1 MMLKTEV
8 IVIGSGIAALKTA
21 LVASEHKHVILIT
34 KSKIRHSNSYLA
46 QGGIAAAISDQ
57 DEVSLHKK
65 DTLAA
70 GQRYNKVKAVE
81 KLVEKA
87 PLAIA
92 ELLQSGMQFD
102 RDHDGSLML
111 GLEGAH
117 SERRILHSHGDGTG
131 KYIMEH
137 LIGCLNGSKIKVIE
151 NEAAVELVVGEDDSC
166 IGIKTLDRSGK
177 LAVYHAEHTVLAT
190 GGCGSLYQIT
200 SNSQTVSGDGIALA
214 FKAGAKVRDMEFIQF
229 HPTLLFMNDKAE
241 GLVSE
246 AVRGDGAILVTE
258 NGRPIMQD
266 VHRLKDL
273 APRHIVAQ
281 TIFSYLQR
289 GEKVFL
295 DITMIKDFKKRFP
308 TVSSLCEKSGV
319 DLQLGKIPVAPGN
332 HFLMGGIEVDES
344 GRTSVPSLYAVGE
357 VACTGVH
364 GANRLA
370 SNSLLEGIVFG
381 KALGDLLANV
391 PARELPEEKEYPKVS
406 CHIASLPNLSELQG
420 KLMSEAGIVRTEAG
434 LIRLK
439 NYLEAFHI
447 ESLLHPDV
455 TGRSLTE
462 ITKANAMIVAW
473 LIAESALTRTESRG
487 GHFRSDY
494 PSEDDTSWLEN
505 SVILA
510 CQDVK
515 NRVKGRRQYEH
526 IEA

>member
-1 MMLKTEV
+1 MMVKAEV

-21 LVASEHKHVILIT
+21 MEASEHKHVILIT
-34 KSKIRHSNSYLA
+34 KSTLRHSNSYLA
-46 QGGIAAAISDQ
+46 QGGIAAALSNQ
-57 DEVSLHKK
+57 DGVSLHKK

-81 KLVEKA
+81 KLVCEA
-87 PLAIA
+87 PAAIA

-102 RDHDGSLML
+102 RNHDGTLML
-111 GLEGAH
+111 GMEGAH

-137 LIGCLNGSKIKVIE
+137 LIGCLRRSLITVIE
-151 NEAAVELVVGEDDSC
+151 NEAAVELIIGKDGSC
-166 IGIKTLDRSGK
+166 IGVKTIKKSGEM
-177 LAVYHAEHTVLAT
+177 AVYHAERTVLAT
-190 GGCGSLYQIT
+190 GGCGSLYRLT

-229 HPTLLFMNDKAE
+229 HPTLLFMNNKTG

-258 NGRPIMQD
+258 KGRPIMEG
-266 VHRLKDL
+266 VHDLKDL

-281 TIFSYLQR
+281 TIFSYVQR

-295 DITMIKDFKKRFP
+295 DISMIKDFKKRFP
-308 TVSSLCEKSGV
+308 TVSSLCETSGV
-319 DLQLGKIPVAPGN
+319 NLQAGRIPVAPGN
-332 HFLMGGIEVDES
+332 HFLMGGIEVDEW
-344 GRTSVPSLYAVGE
+344 GQTSVPSLYAVGE

-370 SNSLLEGIVFG
+370 SNSLLEGLVFG
-381 KALGDLLANV
+381 KALGDLLAHL
-391 PARELPEEKEYPKVS
+391 PAREMPEEKQQSKGFCP
-406 CHIASLPNLSELQG
+406 IATLPELPELQER
-420 KLMSEAGIVRTEAG
+420 LMNETGIVRTEAG
-434 LIRLK
+434 LMRLK

-447 ESLLHPDV
+447 ERLLDMDV
-455 TGRSLTE
+455 TGQSITE
-462 ITKANAMIVAW
+462 ITKANAIIVAW

-494 PSEDDTSWLEN
+494 PSEDDSLWLGN

-510 CQDVK
+510 STDVK
-515 NRVKGRRQYEH
+515 NRLKGRRLYEY

>member
-1 MMLKTEV
+1 MDRTEV
-8 IVIGSGIAALKTA
+8 IVIGSGIAALKTV
-21 LVASEHKHVILIT
+21 LEASDHKHVILIT
-34 KSKIRHSNSYLA
+34 KSELRHSNSYLA
-46 QGGIAAAISDQ
+46 QGGIAAALSDQ
-57 DEVSLHKK
+57 DGVSLHKK

-70 GQRYNKVKAVE
+70 GQHHNKVKAVE
-81 KLVEKA
+81 KLVEGA
-87 PLAIA
+87 PLAIS
-92 ELLQSGMQFD
+92 ELIQSGMQFD
-102 RDHDGSLML
+102 RNHDGSLMF
-111 GLEGAH
+111 GMEGAH
-117 SERRILHSHGDGTG
+117 SERRILHCHGDGTG
-131 KYIMEH
+131 KYMMEH
-137 LIGCLNGSKIKVIE
+137 LIECLKSSKVQVIE
-151 NEAAVELVVGEDDSC
+151 NEAAVELIIGEDESC
-166 IGIKTLDRSGK
+166 IGVKTLDRSGK
-177 LAVYHAEHTVLAT
+177 LAVYHAEQTVLAT
-190 GGCGSLYQIT
+190 GGCGSLYRFT

-229 HPTLLFMNDKAE
+229 HPTLLFVNNKAE
-241 GLVSE
+241 GLISE
-246 AVRGDGAILVTE
+246 AVRGDGALLVTE
-258 NGRPIMQD
+258 DGMPIMQD

-295 DITMIKDFKKRFP
+295 DISMIKDFKKRFP

-319 DLQLGKIPVAPGN
+319 NLQFGKIPVAPGN
-332 HFLMGGIEVDES
+332 HFLMGGIEVDEW

-370 SNSLLEGIVFG
+370 SNSLLEGLVFG
-381 KALGDLLANV
+381 KILGNLLGHT
-391 PARELPEEKEYPKVS
+391 PARELPKEKERS
-406 CHIASLPNLSELQG
+406 QCACHVASLPDLRALKE
-420 KLMSEAGIVRTEAG
+420 KLMNEAGIVRKEAG

-447 ESLLHPDV
+447 ENLLHLEV
-455 TGRSLTE
+455 TGRSLAE
-462 ITKANAMIVAW
+462 ITKANAIIVAW

-487 GHFRSDY
+487 GHYRSDY
-494 PSEDDTSWLEN
+494 PSEDDSLWLGK